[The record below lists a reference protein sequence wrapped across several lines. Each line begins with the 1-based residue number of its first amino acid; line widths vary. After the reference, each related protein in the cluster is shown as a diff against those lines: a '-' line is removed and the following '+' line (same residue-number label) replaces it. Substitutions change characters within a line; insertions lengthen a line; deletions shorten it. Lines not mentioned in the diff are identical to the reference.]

1 MEAKEKPEDD
11 VKLEEPEATDSP
23 DSGFPED
30 SFLMLSQLQW
40 EDDVI
45 WDGSEIKQKV
55 CYSY

>member
-1 MEAKEKPEDD
+1 MTEEEKE
-11 VKLEEPEATDSP
+11 TSDSP

-30 SFLMLSQLQW
+30 SFLMVSQLQW

-55 CYSY
+55 SKVRR